1 MVKFTAGILRSNIHR
16 VVNPPGEQGD
26 STRIS
31 VVYFSRPEDE
41 VILKV
46 LEGSDMIDEKR
57 KQQVEFAGEEP
68 ITSKEWILRRA
79 IGKRVGGDWNKTLGT
94 EGGRLSKE

>member
-1 MVKFTAGILRSNIHR
+1 M
-16 VVNPPGEQGD
+16 
-26 STRIS
+26 S

-57 KQQVEFAGEEP
+57 KQQVEVEGEEQ
-68 ITSKEWILRRA
+68 ITSKEWTIRRA
-79 IGKRVGGDWNKTLGT
+79 MGKRVGGDWHKTLGT
-94 EGGRLSKE
+94 EGKRLSK

>member
-26 STRIS
+26 SMRMS
-31 VVYFSRPEDE
+31 VVYFSRPENE

-46 LEGSDMIDEKR
+46 LEGSDMINEKR
-57 KQQVEFAGEEP
+57 KQQVEFAGEEH
-68 ITSKEWILRRA
+68 ITSKEWTLRRA
-79 IGKRVGGDWNKTLGT
+79 MGKRVGGDWARTLGT
-94 EGGRLSKE
+94 EGQRLSKD